1 MGVASTATG
10 CKYCCYI
17 LKLKI
22 GWAAC
27 SSHMNLKR
35 WCQLDEQIYIA
46 EMDERYNQHAGL
58 YYSERMI
65 ERLAEMRA
73 ISAETFVNLFS
84 QPRELFLGS
93 LENIADSSTKKLELK
108 LYNLRNEKI
117 ISSRYRFARAPVN
130 WSTWRQFNSIE
141 KDPKRRKH
149 VFDEFISKTRYISPV
164 IKERFDQMDRIY
176 RKYSDNKLTPLG
188 DYLENEKISYSHLG
202 DFVKSLGR
210 QARKPFQEALHSI
223 SKKVLGR
230 KAEYYDDFYF
240 FRNRVYAD
248 LDKEFVGVNPTEQVR
263 RTLATMRFDLSSI
276 HIDTEQRKNKY
287 PSPICFFV
295 QVPND
300 IRVLY
305 KSESPY
311 FDLQGCYHEMGHA
324 VHASSISAEAEYW
337 NRYSFSMGIAE
348 IFSIFLERLTKN
360 RKYLSSLGIK
370 NNHVLEEIEARNNF
384 MDLFFVTFYT
394 ANSLMKAE
402 FWHEKLS
409 IEKASDVYARLIKE
423 YTGFEIPGEYWML
436 HHILPDAIMYVPSYL
451 IAAVRAVELDHHL
464 QDRFGEKWWTQV
476 ETGKYIREIIQ
487 PGTAI
492 NLSRFSRLD
501 SSLFMNELTDIGS
514 M

>member
-1 MGVASTATG
+1 
-10 CKYCCYI
+10 
-17 LKLKI
+17 
-22 GWAAC
+22 
-27 SSHMNLKR
+27 MNLKR

-93 LENIADSSTKKLELK
+93 LENIADSSMKKLELK

-164 IKERFDQMDRIY
+164 IKERFDQMDSIY

-188 DYLENEKISYSHLG
+188 GYLENEKISYSHLG

>member
-1 MGVASTATG
+1 
-10 CKYCCYI
+10 
-17 LKLKI
+17 
-22 GWAAC
+22 
-27 SSHMNLKR
+27 MNLKR

-188 DYLENEKISYSHLG
+188 GYLENEKISYSHLG

-210 QARKPFQEALHSI
+210 QARKPFQEALRSI

-230 KAEYYDDFYF
+230 KAEYYS
-240 FRNRVYAD
+240 
-248 LDKEFVGVNPTEQVR
+248 
-263 RTLATMRFDLSSI
+263 ATGYM
-276 HIDTEQRKNKY
+276 
-287 PSPICFFV
+287 PI
-295 QVPND
+295 
-300 IRVLY
+300 
-305 KSESPY
+305 
-311 FDLQGCYHEMGHA
+311 
-324 VHASSISAEAEYW
+324 
-337 NRYSFSMGIAE
+337 
-348 IFSIFLERLTKN
+348 LTKS
-360 RKYLSSLGIK
+360 LS
-370 NNHVLEEIEARNNF
+370 A
-384 MDLFFVTFYT
+384 
-394 ANSLMKAE
+394 
-402 FWHEKLS
+402 
-409 IEKASDVYARLIKE
+409 
-423 YTGFEIPGEYWML
+423 
-436 HHILPDAIMYVPSYL
+436 
-451 IAAVRAVELDHHL
+451 
-464 QDRFGEKWWTQV
+464 
-476 ETGKYIREIIQ
+476 
-487 PGTAI
+487 
-492 NLSRFSRLD
+492 
-501 SSLFMNELTDIGS
+501 
-514 M
+514 

>member
-1 MGVASTATG
+1 
-10 CKYCCYI
+10 
-17 LKLKI
+17 
-22 GWAAC
+22 
-27 SSHMNLKR
+27 MNLKQ

-46 EMDERYNQHAGL
+46 EMDERYKQHAGVS
-58 YYSERMI
+58 YSERMI
-65 ERLAEMRA
+65 ERLAEMRN
-73 ISAETFVNLFS
+73 ISAETFVNFFS
-84 QPRELFLGS
+84 QPRELFLSS

-108 LYNLRNEKI
+108 LYNLRNDKI

-141 KDPKRRKH
+141 KDPKKRKH

-176 RKYSDNKLTPLG
+176 RQYSDNKLSPLDG
-188 DYLENEKISYSHLG
+188 YLENEKISYSHLG

-210 QARKPFQEALHSI
+210 QARKPFQEALQTI

-263 RTLATMRFDLSSI
+263 RTLATMQFDLSSI

-324 VHASSISAEAEYW
+324 VHASSISSQAEYW

-360 RKYLSSLGIK
+360 RKYLSSIGIK
-370 NNHVLEEIEARNNF
+370 NNHILEEIEARNNF

-409 IEKASDVYARLIKE
+409 IEKASDVYARMIKE

-476 ETGKYIREIIQ
+476 ETGKYIREMIQ
-487 PGTAI
+487 PGAAI

>member
-1 MGVASTATG
+1 ME
-10 CKYCCYI
+10 
-17 LKLKI
+17 LKQ
-22 GWAAC
+22 
-27 SSHMNLKR
+27 

-46 EMDERYNQHAGL
+46 EMDERYKQHAGL
-58 YYSERMI
+58 SFNEQMI
-65 ERLAEMRA
+65 ERLAEMRT
-73 ISAETFVNLFS
+73 ISAETFVNFFS
-84 QPRELFLGS
+84 QPRELFLSS

-117 ISSRYRFARAPVN
+117 VSSRYRFARAPVN
-130 WSTWRQFNSIE
+130 WSTWRQFSSIE
-141 KDPKRRKH
+141 KDPKKRKH
-149 VFDEFISKTRYISPV
+149 IFDEFISKTRYISPV
-164 IKERFDQMDRIY
+164 IKERFDKMDEIY

-188 DYLENEKISYSHLG
+188 GYLENEKISYSRLG
-202 DFVKSLGR
+202 NFVKSMGR
-210 QARKPFQEALHSI
+210 QAKRPFQEALDSI
-223 SKKVLGR
+223 SKRVLGR

-248 LDKEFVGVNPTEQVR
+248 LEKELVGVNPTAQVIH
-263 RTLATMRFDLSSI
+263 TLATMQFNLSSI
-276 HIDTEQRKNKY
+276 HIDMEQRKNKY

-324 VHASSISAEAEYW
+324 LHASSISAEAEYW
-337 NRYSFSMGIAE
+337 NRYGFSMGIAE

-370 NNHVLEEIEARNNF
+370 NNYILEEIEARSKF

-402 FWHEKLS
+402 FWHKKLS
-409 IEKASDVYARLIKE
+409 IENASDLYARLIKE
-423 YTGFEIPGEYWML
+423 YTGFEMPGEYWML

-476 ETGKYIREIIQ
+476 EAGKYLREIIQ
-487 PGTAI
+487 PGAAI
-492 NLSRFSRLD
+492 NLSTFSRLD
-501 SSLFMNELTDIGS
+501 SSLFMNELIDIGS

>member
-1 MGVASTATG
+1 MP
-10 CKYCCYI
+10 
-17 LKLKI
+17 
-22 GWAAC
+22 
-27 SSHMNLKR
+27 SHMNLKR

-46 EMDERYNQHAGL
+46 EMEERYNQYAGL
-58 YYSERMI
+58 YYRERMI
-65 ERLAEMRA
+65 ERLAEMRN
-73 ISAETFVNLFS
+73 ISAETFVNFFS
-84 QPRELFLGS
+84 QPRELFLSS

-188 DYLENEKISYSHLG
+188 CYLENEKISYSHLG

-210 QARKPFQEALHSI
+210 QARKPFQEALYSI

-240 FRNRVYAD
+240 FRNRVYTD

-394 ANSLMKAE
+394 ANSLMKAK

-451 IAAVRAVELDHHL
+451 IAAVRAVELDRHL

-487 PGTAI
+487 PGAAI
-492 NLSRFSRLD
+492 NLSLFSRLD
-501 SSLFMNELTDIGS
+501 SRLFMNELTDIGS

>member
-1 MGVASTATG
+1 MD
-10 CKYCCYI
+10 
-17 LKLKI
+17 L
-22 GWAAC
+22 
-27 SSHMNLKR
+27 NQ

-46 EMDERYNQHAGL
+46 EMDERYKQHAGFS
-58 YYSERMI
+58 YSEGII
-65 ERLAEMRA
+65 ERLAEMRI
-73 ISAETFVNLFS
+73 ISAETFVNFFS
-84 QPRELFLGS
+84 QPRELFLSS

-141 KDPKRRKH
+141 KDPKKRKH

-164 IKERFDQMDRIY
+164 ITERFDQMDRIY
-176 RKYSDNKLTPLG
+176 RQHSDNKLTPLDG
-188 DYLENEKISYSHLG
+188 YLENEKVSYSHLRN
-202 DFVKSLGR
+202 FVKSMGR
-210 QARKPFQEALHSI
+210 QARKPFQEALQAM

-240 FRNRVYAD
+240 FRNMIYAD
-248 LDKEFVGVNPTEQVR
+248 LEKDFVGVNPPEQVR
-263 RTLATMRFDLSSI
+263 RTLATMQFDLSSI

-324 VHASSISAEAEYW
+324 VHASSINAQAEYW

-370 NNHVLEEIEARNNF
+370 NNQILEEIEARNNF

-394 ANSLMKAE
+394 AN
-402 FWHEKLS
+402 
-409 IEKASDVYARLIKE
+409 
-423 YTGFEIPGEYWML
+423 
-436 HHILPDAIMYVPSYL
+436 
-451 IAAVRAVELDHHL
+451 
-464 QDRFGEKWWTQV
+464 
-476 ETGKYIREIIQ
+476 
-487 PGTAI
+487 
-492 NLSRFSRLD
+492 
-501 SSLFMNELTDIGS
+501 
-514 M
+514 

>member
-1 MGVASTATG
+1 
-10 CKYCCYI
+10 
-17 LKLKI
+17 
-22 GWAAC
+22 
-27 SSHMNLKR
+27 MNLKR

-46 EMDERYNQHAGL
+46 EMDERYSQHAGL

-188 DYLENEKISYSHLG
+188 GYLENEKISYSHLG

>member
-1 MGVASTATG
+1 MP
-10 CKYCCYI
+10 
-17 LKLKI
+17 
-22 GWAAC
+22 
-27 SSHMNLKR
+27 SHMNLKQ

-58 YYSERMI
+58 FYRERMI

-73 ISAETFVNLFS
+73 ISAETFVNFFS
-84 QPRELFLGS
+84 QPRELFLSS
-93 LENIADSSTKKLELK
+93 LENIADSSTRKLELK

-117 ISSRYRFARAPVN
+117 ISSRYRFVRAPVN

-164 IKERFDQMDRIY
+164 IKERFEQMDRIY
-176 RKYSDNKLTPLG
+176 RKYSDNKLTPLDG
-188 DYLENEKISYSHLG
+188 YLENEKISYSHLG

-210 QARKPFQEALHSI
+210 QARKPFQEALYSI

-240 FRNRVYAD
+240 FRNRVYTD

-324 VHASSISAEAEYW
+324 VHASSINAEAEYW

-384 MDLFFVTFYT
+384 IDLFFVTFYT
-394 ANSLMKAE
+394 ANSLMKAK

-451 IAAVRAVELDHHL
+451 IAAVRAVELDRHL

-487 PGTAI
+487 PGAAI
-492 NLSRFSRLD
+492 NLSEFSRLD
-501 SSLFMNELTDIGS
+501 SRLFMNELTDIGS

>member
-1 MGVASTATG
+1 MD
-10 CKYCCYI
+10 
-17 LKLKI
+17 LKQ
-22 GWAAC
+22 
-27 SSHMNLKR
+27 

-46 EMDERYNQHAGL
+46 EMDERYKQHAGL
-58 YYSERMI
+58 SYNEQMI
-65 ERLAEMRA
+65 GRLAEMRT
-73 ISAETFVNLFS
+73 ISAETFVNFFS
-84 QPRELFLGS
+84 QPRELFLSS

-117 ISSRYRFARAPVN
+117 VSSRYRFARAPVN

-141 KDPKRRKH
+141 KDPKKRKH

-164 IKERFDQMDRIY
+164 IKERFDKMDGIY
-176 RKYSDNKLTPLG
+176 HKYSDNKLTPLG
-188 DYLENEKISYSHLG
+188 GYLENEKISYSHLRN
-202 DFVKSLGR
+202 FVKSMGR
-210 QARKPFQEALHSI
+210 QAKRPFQEALDSI

-248 LDKEFVGVNPTEQVR
+248 LEKELVGLNPAAQVR
-263 RTLATMRFDLSSI
+263 HTLATMQFNLSSI

-324 VHASSISAEAEYW
+324 LHASSISAGAEYW

-370 NNHVLEEIEARNNF
+370 NNHILEEIEARNNF
-384 MDLFFVTFYT
+384 MGLFFVTFYT

-402 FWHEKLS
+402 FWHKKLS
-409 IEKASDVYARLIKE
+409 IEKASDIYARLIKE

-451 IAAVRAVELDHHL
+451 IAAVRAVELDRHL

-476 ETGKYIREIIQ
+476 ETGKYVREIIQ
-487 PGTAI
+487 PGAAI
-492 NLSRFSRLD
+492 NLSTFSRLD

>member
-1 MGVASTATG
+1 ME
-10 CKYCCYI
+10 
-17 LKLKI
+17 LKQ
-22 GWAAC
+22 
-27 SSHMNLKR
+27 

-46 EMDERYNQHAGL
+46 EMDERYKQHAGL
-58 YYSERMI
+58 SYNEQMI
-65 ERLAEMRA
+65 ERLAEMRT
-73 ISAETFVNLFS
+73 ISAETFVNFFS
-84 QPRELFLGS
+84 QPRELFLSS

-117 ISSRYRFARAPVN
+117 VSSRYRFARAPVN
-130 WSTWRQFNSIE
+130 WSTWHQFSSIE
-141 KDPKRRKH
+141 KDPKKRKH

-164 IKERFDQMDRIY
+164 IKERFDKMDEIY

-188 DYLENEKISYSHLG
+188 GYLENEKISYSRLG
-202 DFVKSLGR
+202 NFVKSMGR
-210 QARKPFQEALHSI
+210 QAKRPFQEALDSI
-223 SKKVLGR
+223 SKRVLGR

-248 LDKEFVGVNPTEQVR
+248 LEKELVGVNPTAQVIH
-263 RTLATMRFDLSSI
+263 TLATMQFNLSSI
-276 HIDTEQRKNKY
+276 HIDMEQRKNKY

-324 VHASSISAEAEYW
+324 LHASSISAEAEYW
-337 NRYSFSMGIAE
+337 NRYGFSMGIAE

-370 NNHVLEEIEARNNF
+370 NNYILEEIEARSKF

-402 FWHEKLS
+402 FWHKKLS

-423 YTGFEIPGEYWML
+423 YTGFEMPGEYWML

-476 ETGKYIREIIQ
+476 EAGKYLREIIQ
-487 PGTAI
+487 PGAAI
-492 NLSRFSRLD
+492 NLSTFSRLD
-501 SSLFMNELTDIGS
+501 SSLFMNELIDIGS

>member
-1 MGVASTATG
+1 MD
-10 CKYCCYI
+10 
-17 LKLKI
+17 LKQ
-22 GWAAC
+22 
-27 SSHMNLKR
+27 

-46 EMDERYNQHAGL
+46 EMDERYKQHAGL
-58 YYSERMI
+58 SYNEQMI
-65 ERLAEMRA
+65 GRLAEMRT
-73 ISAETFVNLFS
+73 ISAETFVNFFS
-84 QPRELFLGS
+84 QPRELFLSS

-141 KDPKRRKH
+141 KDLKKRKH

-164 IKERFDQMDRIY
+164 IKERFDKMDGIY
-176 RKYSDNKLTPLG
+176 HKYSDNKLTPLG
-188 DYLENEKISYSHLG
+188 GYLENEKISYSHLRN
-202 DFVKSLGR
+202 FVKSMGR
-210 QARKPFQEALHSI
+210 QAKRPFQEALDSI

-248 LDKEFVGVNPTEQVR
+248 LEKELVGLNPAAQVR
-263 RTLATMRFDLSSI
+263 HTLATMQFNLSSI

-324 VHASSISAEAEYW
+324 LHASSISAGAEYW

-370 NNHVLEEIEARNNF
+370 NNHILEEIEARNNF
-384 MDLFFVTFYT
+384 MGLFFVTFYT

-402 FWHEKLS
+402 FWHKKLS
-409 IEKASDVYARLIKE
+409 IEKASDIYARLIKE
-423 YTGFEIPGEYWML
+423 YTGFEMPGEYWML

-451 IAAVRAVELDHHL
+451 IAAVRAVELDRHL

-476 ETGKYIREIIQ
+476 ETGKYVSEIIQ
-487 PGTAI
+487 PGAEI
-492 NLSRFSRLD
+492 NLSTFSRLD

>member
-1 MGVASTATG
+1 
-10 CKYCCYI
+10 
-17 LKLKI
+17 
-22 GWAAC
+22 
-27 SSHMNLKR
+27 MNLKR

-188 DYLENEKISYSHLG
+188 GYLENEKISYSHLG

-370 NNHVLEEIEARNNF
+370 NNQILEEIEARNNF

>member
-1 MGVASTATG
+1 ME
-10 CKYCCYI
+10 
-17 LKLKI
+17 LKQ
-22 GWAAC
+22 
-27 SSHMNLKR
+27 

-46 EMDERYNQHAGL
+46 EMDERYKQHAGL
-58 YYSERMI
+58 SYNEQMI
-65 ERLAEMRA
+65 ERLAEMRT
-73 ISAETFVNLFS
+73 ISAETFVNFFS
-84 QPRELFLGS
+84 QPRELFLSS

-117 ISSRYRFARAPVN
+117 VSSRYRFARAPVN
-130 WSTWRQFNSIE
+130 WSTWHQFNSIE
-141 KDPKRRKH
+141 KDPKKRKH

-164 IKERFDQMDRIY
+164 IKERFDKMDGIY
-176 RKYSDNKLTPLG
+176 HKYSDNKLTPLG
-188 DYLENEKISYSHLG
+188 GYLENEKISYSHLRN
-202 DFVKSLGR
+202 FVKSMGR
-210 QARKPFQEALHSI
+210 QAKRPFQEALDSI
-223 SKKVLGR
+223 SKRVLGR

-248 LDKEFVGVNPTEQVR
+248 LEKELVGVNPTAQVIH
-263 RTLATMRFDLSSI
+263 TLATMQFNLSSI
-276 HIDTEQRKNKY
+276 HIDMEQRKNKY

-324 VHASSISAEAEYW
+324 LHASSISAGAEYW

-370 NNHVLEEIEARNNF
+370 NNYILEEIEARSKF

-402 FWHEKLS
+402 FWHKKLS
-409 IEKASDVYARLIKE
+409 IENASDLYARLIKE
-423 YTGFEIPGEYWML
+423 YTGFEMPGEYWML

-476 ETGKYIREIIQ
+476 EAGKYLREIIH
-487 PGTAI
+487 PGAAI
-492 NLSRFSRLD
+492 NLSTFSQLD
-501 SSLFMNELTDIGS
+501 SSLFMNELIDIGS

>member
-1 MGVASTATG
+1 MD
-10 CKYCCYI
+10 
-17 LKLKI
+17 LKQ
-22 GWAAC
+22 
-27 SSHMNLKR
+27 

-46 EMDERYNQHAGL
+46 EMDERYKQHAGL
-58 YYSERMI
+58 SYSEQMI
-65 ERLAEMRA
+65 ERIAEMRA
-73 ISAETFVNLFS
+73 ISAETFVNFFS
-84 QPRELFLGS
+84 QPRELFLSS

-141 KDPKRRKH
+141 KDPKKRKH

-164 IKERFDQMDRIY
+164 IKERFDQMDGIY
-176 RKYSDNKLTPLG
+176 RQYSDNKLTPLG
-188 DYLENEKISYSHLG
+188 GYLENEKISYSHLG
-202 DFVKSLGR
+202 NFVKSMGR
-210 QARKPFQEALHSI
+210 QARRPFQEALHSI

-423 YTGFEIPGEYWML
+423 YTGFEMPGEYWML

-476 ETGKYIREIIQ
+476 EAGKYIREIIQ
-487 PGTAI
+487 PGAAI
-492 NLSRFSRLD
+492 NLSTFSRLD

>member
-1 MGVASTATG
+1 ME
-10 CKYCCYI
+10 
-17 LKLKI
+17 LKQ
-22 GWAAC
+22 
-27 SSHMNLKR
+27 

-46 EMDERYNQHAGL
+46 EMDERYKQHAGL
-58 YYSERMI
+58 SYNEQMI
-65 ERLAEMRA
+65 ERLAEMRT
-73 ISAETFVNLFS
+73 ISAETFVNFFS
-84 QPRELFLGS
+84 QPRELFLSS
-93 LENIADSSTKKLELK
+93 LENIAHSSTKKLELK

-117 ISSRYRFARAPVN
+117 VSSHYRFARAPVN
-130 WSTWRQFNSIE
+130 WSTWHQFSSIE
-141 KDPKRRKH
+141 KDPKKRKH

-164 IKERFDQMDRIY
+164 IKERFDKMDEIY

-188 DYLENEKISYSHLG
+188 GYLENEKISYSRLG
-202 DFVKSLGR
+202 NFVKSMGR
-210 QARKPFQEALHSI
+210 QAKRPFQEALDSI
-223 SKKVLGR
+223 PKRVLGR

-240 FRNRVYAD
+240 IRNRVYAD
-248 LDKEFVGVNPTEQVR
+248 LEKELVGVNPTAQVIH
-263 RTLATMRFDLSSI
+263 TLATMQFNLSSI
-276 HIDTEQRKNKY
+276 HIDMEQRKNKY

-324 VHASSISAEAEYW
+324 LHASSISAEAEYW
-337 NRYSFSMGIAE
+337 NRYGFSMGIAE

-370 NNHVLEEIEARNNF
+370 NNYILEEIEARSKF

-402 FWHEKLS
+402 FWHKKLS
-409 IEKASDVYARLIKE
+409 IENASDLYARLIKE
-423 YTGFEIPGEYWML
+423 YTSFEMPGEYWML

-476 ETGKYIREIIQ
+476 EAGKYLREIIQ
-487 PGTAI
+487 PGAAI
-492 NLSRFSRLD
+492 NLSTFSRLD
-501 SSLFMNELTDIGS
+501 SSLFMNELIDIGS

>member
-1 MGVASTATG
+1 MP
-10 CKYCCYI
+10 
-17 LKLKI
+17 
-22 GWAAC
+22 
-27 SSHMNLKR
+27 SHMNLKQ
-35 WCQLDEQIYIA
+35 WCHLDEQIYIA

-58 YYSERMI
+58 FYRERMI

-73 ISAETFVNLFS
+73 ISAETFVNFFS
-84 QPRELFLGS
+84 QPRELFLSS
-93 LENIADSSTKKLELK
+93 LENIADSSTRKLELK

-117 ISSRYRFARAPVN
+117 ISSRYRFARTPVN

-164 IKERFDQMDRIY
+164 IKERFEQMDRIY
-176 RKYSDNKLTPLG
+176 RKYSDNKLTPLDG
-188 DYLENEKISYSHLG
+188 YLENEKISYSHLG

-210 QARKPFQEALHSI
+210 QARKPFQEALYSI

-240 FRNRVYAD
+240 FRNRIYTD

-394 ANSLMKAE
+394 ANSLMKAK

-409 IEKASDVYARLIKE
+409 IEKASDVYARLMKE

-451 IAAVRAVELDHHL
+451 IAAVRAVELDRHL

-487 PGTAI
+487 PGAAI
-492 NLSRFSRLD
+492 NLSEFSRLD
-501 SSLFMNELTDIGS
+501 SRLFMNELTDIGS

>member
-1 MGVASTATG
+1 ME
-10 CKYCCYI
+10 
-17 LKLKI
+17 LKQ
-22 GWAAC
+22 
-27 SSHMNLKR
+27 

-46 EMDERYNQHAGL
+46 EMDERYKQHAGL
-58 YYSERMI
+58 SFNEQMI
-65 ERLAEMRA
+65 ERLAEMRT
-73 ISAETFVNLFS
+73 ISAETFVNFFS
-84 QPRELFLGS
+84 QPRELFLSS

-130 WSTWRQFNSIE
+130 WSTWRQFSSIE
-141 KDPKRRKH
+141 KDPKKRKH

-164 IKERFDQMDRIY
+164 IKERFDKMDEIY

-188 DYLENEKISYSHLG
+188 GYLENEKISYSRLG
-202 DFVKSLGR
+202 NFVKSMGR
-210 QARKPFQEALHSI
+210 QAKRPFQEALDSI
-223 SKKVLGR
+223 SKRVLGR

-248 LDKEFVGVNPTEQVR
+248 LEKELVGVNPTAQVIH
-263 RTLATMRFDLSSI
+263 TLATMQFNLSSI
-276 HIDTEQRKNKY
+276 HIDMEQRKNKY

-324 VHASSISAEAEYW
+324 LHASSISAEAEYW
-337 NRYSFSMGIAE
+337 NRYGFSMGIAE

-360 RKYLSSLGIK
+360 RKYLSSLEIK
-370 NNHVLEEIEARNNF
+370 NNYILEEIEARSKF

-402 FWHEKLS
+402 FWHKKLS
-409 IEKASDVYARLIKE
+409 IENASDLYARLIKE
-423 YTGFEIPGEYWML
+423 YTGFEMPGEYWML

-476 ETGKYIREIIQ
+476 EAGKYLREIIQ
-487 PGTAI
+487 PGAAI
-492 NLSRFSRLD
+492 NLSTFSRLD
-501 SSLFMNELTDIGS
+501 SSLFMNELIDIGS

>member
-1 MGVASTATG
+1 ME
-10 CKYCCYI
+10 
-17 LKLKI
+17 LKQ
-22 GWAAC
+22 
-27 SSHMNLKR
+27 

-46 EMDERYNQHAGL
+46 EMDERYKQHAGL
-58 YYSERMI
+58 SYNEQMI
-65 ERLAEMRA
+65 ERLAEMRT
-73 ISAETFVNLFS
+73 ISAETFVNFFS
-84 QPRELFLGS
+84 QPRELFLSS

-117 ISSRYRFARAPVN
+117 VSSRYRFARAPVN
-130 WSTWRQFNSIE
+130 WSTWHQFNSIE
-141 KDPKRRKH
+141 KDPKKRKH

-164 IKERFDQMDRIY
+164 IKERFDKMDEIY

-188 DYLENEKISYSHLG
+188 GYLENEKISYSRLG
-202 DFVKSLGR
+202 NFVKSMGR
-210 QARKPFQEALHSI
+210 QAKRPFQEALDSI
-223 SKKVLGR
+223 SKRVLGR

-248 LDKEFVGVNPTEQVR
+248 LEKELVSVSPTAQVIH
-263 RTLATMRFDLSSI
+263 TLATMQFNLSSI
-276 HIDTEQRKNKY
+276 HIDMEQRKNKY

-324 VHASSISAEAEYW
+324 LHASSISAEAEYW
-337 NRYSFSMGIAE
+337 NRYGFSMGIAE

-370 NNHVLEEIEARNNF
+370 NNYILEEIEARSKF

-402 FWHEKLS
+402 FWHKKLS
-409 IEKASDVYARLIKE
+409 IENASDLYARLIKE
-423 YTGFEIPGEYWML
+423 YTGFEMPGEYWML

-476 ETGKYIREIIQ
+476 EAGKYLREIIH
-487 PGTAI
+487 PGAAI
-492 NLSRFSRLD
+492 NLSTFSQLD
-501 SSLFMNELTDIGS
+501 SSLFMNELIDIGS

>member
-1 MGVASTATG
+1 
-10 CKYCCYI
+10 
-17 LKLKI
+17 
-22 GWAAC
+22 
-27 SSHMNLKR
+27 MNLKR

-188 DYLENEKISYSHLG
+188 GYLENEKISYSHLG

-501 SSLFMNELTDIGS
+501 SNLFMNELTDIGS

>member
-1 MGVASTATG
+1 
-10 CKYCCYI
+10 
-17 LKLKI
+17 
-22 GWAAC
+22 
-27 SSHMNLKR
+27 MNLKR

-188 DYLENEKISYSHLG
+188 GYLENEKISYSHLG

-370 NNHVLEEIEARNNF
+370 NNHILEEIEVRNNF

-501 SSLFMNELTDIGS
+501 SSLFMSELTDIGS

>member
-1 MGVASTATG
+1 
-10 CKYCCYI
+10 
-17 LKLKI
+17 
-22 GWAAC
+22 
-27 SSHMNLKR
+27 MNLKR

-210 QARKPFQEALHSI
+210 QARKPFQEALRSI

-370 NNHVLEEIEARNNF
+370 NNHVLEEIEVRNNF

>member
-1 MGVASTATG
+1 
-10 CKYCCYI
+10 
-17 LKLKI
+17 
-22 GWAAC
+22 
-27 SSHMNLKR
+27 MNLKR

-164 IKERFDQMDRIY
+164 IKERFDQMDSIY

-188 DYLENEKISYSHLG
+188 GYLENEKISYSHLG

-210 QARKPFQEALHSI
+210 QARKPFQEALRSI

-370 NNHVLEEIEARNNF
+370 NNQILEEIEVRNNF